1 MTGMSVLLHLAMIQI
16 VLIISPFYSV
26 VYSVALSDLLEYIL
40 PLGVPFLWD
49 KLLSLSMTLT

>member
-1 MTGMSVLLHLAMIQI
+1 MSVLLHLAMIQI

-26 VYSVALSDLLEYIL
+26 VYSVALPDLLEYIL
-40 PLGVPFLWD
+40 PFGMPSLWD